1 MLDYFKISIFSVG
14 TGISRAEGAR
24 CHANTH
30 KGSYFKTIV
39 CDIFVLIISH
49 LQTAEV
55 EGQRSALHAVNA
67 DIHKAQSDLMERE
80 CMQQQRLAVLAAE
93 EEALAAME
101 EAEAEVEAMTVAAAT
116 ARANEL
122 ANIVV
127 HDSYRIDIDLV
138 HSDDE
143 QGPTS
148 MSNEIAVQTT
158 STFTTQV
165 FQTPAPTFPVPY
177 SNLPASLDT
186 VNKTK
191 VSKLEIEIMDQI
203 PPSPPSGSLKQV
215 QVSLYG
221 RL

>member
-1 MLDYFKISIFSVG
+1 MLDHFTIRIFSVG
-14 TGISRAEGAR
+14 TGISRAEEAS

-39 CDIFVLIISH
+39 SDIFVLIISH

-122 ANIVV
+122 AN
-127 HDSYRIDIDLV
+127 RIDIDLV

-191 VSKLEIEIMDQI
+191 VSKLEIEKMDKI